1 MDVRMYA
8 DEKTHE
14 KIKVLASI
22 HKVKIA
28 NMLDEIVD
36 YYIQANNYSVIF
48 KEIENKSRNK
58 KEF

>member
-22 HKVKIA
+22 RKVKIA
-28 NMLDEIVD
+28 GMLDEIVN

-48 KEIENKSRNK
+48 KEIENKNK
-58 KEF
+58 NNRDE